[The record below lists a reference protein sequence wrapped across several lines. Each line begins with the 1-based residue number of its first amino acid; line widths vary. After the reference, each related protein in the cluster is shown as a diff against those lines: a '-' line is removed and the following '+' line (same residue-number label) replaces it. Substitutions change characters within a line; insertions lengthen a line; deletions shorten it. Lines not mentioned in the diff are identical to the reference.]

1 MTWTIDRRRLLQSG
15 GALFA
20 GLATAPRFAWAA
32 DGGTLKLRMASD
44 FQVIDPYG
52 IIGALDDVIPRCC
65 QVTLK
70 RIGDLREGHPLTL
83 HAAEEMAW
91 IAPDALSFRL
101 REGLTWTNGF
111 GAVTA
116 DDVKFSFERIAGS
129 DSAWSYQFD
138 MLDQVEVTGERSG
151 IIRLTD
157 AFAPFEIIAL
167 PYYGGHIVSRAAV
180 EAAGGS
186 YTTESPA
193 ECGPFLMDTWDQNQ
207 RVVLRANPDWTGPAP
222 EFDRIE
228 VYIVPDDQ
236 AALLAYEAQSYDF
249 TRIATSSLRQVRDTP
264 IENATLIEAP
274 STSYTWMTVNMN
286 AAPLRDPRV
295 REAIQ
300 HAFDADSILQGA
312 YDGTVGRGAGV
323 IAPTSPFARPSNIIA
338 TRDVAR
344 ARELLAEAGAEGLTL
359 TLHCLS
365 DSNSL
370 TIAQIIQATLGEAGI
385 TIEIMPV
392 EDAVYWTLGD
402 KESGDGYLDI
412 ELVLMSFAGGVE
424 PTENL
429 VWFLPDQIGVY
440 NWSFFDDAEFEELFY
455 KVQVE
460 PDAEARRVMFNRME
474 DLMEMSGGFVFIAFE
489 PYLALHDDDIAP
501 MILPDGHPDPVRF
514 RSV

>member
-1 MTWTIDRRRLLQSG
+1 MTWTTNRRHLLQSG
-15 GALFA
+15 GAMLA

-32 DGGTLKLRMASD
+32 EGGTLKLRMASD
-44 FQVIDPYG
+44 FQVIDPFS

-65 QVTLK
+65 QVTLN
-70 RIGDLREGHPLTL
+70 RIGDMRAGNPLTL
-83 HAAEEMAW
+83 HGAETLEW
-91 IAPDALSFRL
+91 IAPDAMAFTL
-101 REGLTWTNGF
+101 REGLSWTNGF

-116 DDVKFSFERIAGS
+116 EDVKYSFERIAGS

-138 MLDQVEVTGERSG
+138 MLDHVEVTGERTG
-151 IIRLTD
+151 VIRLTD
-157 AFAPFEIIAL
+157 AFAPFPVIAL
-167 PYYGGHIVSRAAV
+167 PYYGGHIVSQAAV
-180 EAAGGS
+180 EGVGGF

-193 ECGPFLMDTWDQNQ
+193 ECGPFLMDAWEQNQ
-207 RVVLRANPDWTGPAP
+207 RVTLRANPDWTGEASD
-222 EFDRIE
+222 FDRIE
-228 VYIVPDDQ
+228 IYIVPDDQ
-236 AALLAYEAQSYDF
+236 AALLAYEARSYSF
-249 TRIATSSLRQVRDTP
+249 TRFGTSALRQLRDTP
-264 IENATLIEAP
+264 VAGATLIEAP

-300 HAFDADSILQGA
+300 HAFDADSVLQGA
-312 YDGTVGRGAGV
+312 YDGAVGRGAG
-323 IAPTSPFARPSNIIA
+323 IIPPSSPYARPANIIA

-370 TIAQIIQATLGEAGI
+370 TTAQIIQATLAEAGI

-440 NWSFFDDAEFEELFY
+440 NWSFFDDAEYEELFY
-455 KVQVE
+455 KVQIE
-460 PDAEARRVMFNRME
+460 ADPEARRVMFNRME
-474 DLMEMSGGFVFIAFE
+474 DLMELSGGFVFIAFE
-489 PYLALHDDDIAP
+489 PYVAIHDDDIAP
-501 MILPDGHPDPVRF
+501 MILSDGHPDPARF
-514 RSV
+514 RKL